1 MGATSKTD
9 LRASR
14 KDPEAFGRFYAA
26 HVESLVAFITRRT
39 FDVDVAW
46 ELAAESFARAY
57 LKRKSFRGDTDREAA
72 AWLFSI
78 ANREVLQYQR
88 RCSIERKALTRLGID
103 PPSLDSE
110 EQARILELAEL
121 AELRAAVRIELTRLN
136 EDQRQALSLRVVE
149 ELPYDE
155 VAERLGVSPQTA
167 RARVSRGL
175 RNLASAL
182 DLSNTTTTK
191 EQLP

>member
-1 MGATSKTD
+1 MGTTSKTD

-14 KDPEAFGRFYAA
+14 TDPEAFGRFYVD

-39 FDVDVAW
+39 FDVEVAW

-57 LKRKSFRGDTDREAA
+57 LKRRSFRGHTDREAA

-78 ANREVLQYQR
+78 ANREILQYQR

-182 DLSNTTTTK
+182 DLSNTTTK